1 MADINLKPCP
11 FCGGDADISHDHT
24 VEENHACGCRICGIW
39 FDTFN
44 SDEAAEA
51 WNTRAAIAAMTPTP
65 QRCAECDCEN
75 GGDECTWIAP
85 AKSAMTPQEAAPD
98 WEGFG
103 RAMLEHW
110 PVRDVDGAEL
120 FGLSLEYGL
129 IAEVP
134 GGYDP
139 EQHIDAEGISP
150 EKGDPWYEYTFRAI
164 SEDSHE

>member
-1 MADINLKPCP
+1 MTDQVERAAKIIYERGMRYLRLDVPEWTE
-11 FCGGDADISHDHT
+11 GG
-24 VEENHACGCRICGIW
+24 
-39 FDTFN
+39 N
-44 SDEAAEA
+44 SLAQDEA
-51 WNTRAAIAAMTPTP
+51 RAAASEIIAAMRKDAAMDRLVAEG
-65 QRCAECDCEN
+65 QRCD
-75 GGDECTWIAP
+75 
-85 AKSAMTPQEAAPD
+85 AMTPQEAAPD

-120 FGLSLEYGL
+120 FDLSLKHGL

-150 EKGDPWYEYTFRAI
+150 ETGDPWYEYTFR
-164 SEDSHE
+164 EDSQ

>member
-1 MADINLKPCP
+1 MTDQVERVAKAI
-11 FCGGDADISHDHT
+11 FCAHKYTEDAGGNRLTWEDF
-24 VEENHACGCRICGIW
+24 V
-39 FDTFN
+39 
-44 SDEAAEA
+44 DEA
-51 WNTRAAIAAMTPTP
+51 RAAIAAMTPQEP
-65 QRCAECDCEN
+65 RCAKCGHPKSNHPYRHPFVSIAQDAAMDRLVAEGQRCD
-75 GGDECTWIAP
+75 
-85 AKSAMTPQEAAPD
+85 AMTPQEAAKVLAD

-120 FGLSLEYGL
+120 FDLSLKYGL

-150 EKGDPWYEYTFRAI
+150 ETGDPWYEYTFL
-164 SEDSHE
+164 EDSQ